1 MSVVTKRKV
10 SCAPERMSA
19 FIAIQKAADL
29 GETKPWK
36 QGTALH
42 TKQEELGLQS
52 TLISVLSDLVSQS

>member
-1 MSVVTKRKV
+1 
-10 SCAPERMSA
+10 MSA